1 MDRTLPFGFLDH
13 KVKCGNALIGAWF
26 DQFPHYPAMA
36 WKNREGGDRNH
47 GNGVHFEKKARTK
60 AIKAFVKDRLTP
72 DLKLFL
78 RGPDLFAGDLLDKAT
93 TAHSQALATLAQMH
107 ALPVQDAAERARIY
121 RERFLESPAWRS
133 LKAAMDLW
141 CACWFWPAEEIGH
154 APLPT
159 NFADPPPETRA
170 VAERIAAQMRFLH
183 WELEFPDVY
192 RAPGSGFDAILGN
205 PPWDIA
211 KPVSKEFFSDIDPPL
226 PLLRQAGSVAEAVG
240 VLRGPRG
247 GARLAGLQRPFP
259 RPSRTS

>member
-1 MDRTLPFGFLDH
+1 
-13 KVKCGNALIGAWF
+13 
-26 DQFPHYPAMA
+26 MA

-47 GNGVHFEKKARTK
+47 GNGVHFEKNARTK

-170 VAERIAAQMRFLH
+170 RGRTDRGADALPSLGAGV
-183 WELEFPDVY
+183 
-192 RAPGSGFDAILGN
+192 PGRVPGAGLGVRCD
-205 PPWDIA
+205 PRQSA
-211 KPVSKEFFSDIDPPL
+211 VGHRQARLQGVLLRHRPPL

-247 GARLAGLQRPFP
+247 GARLGWTTTPVSA
-259 RPSRTS
+259 PSRTS